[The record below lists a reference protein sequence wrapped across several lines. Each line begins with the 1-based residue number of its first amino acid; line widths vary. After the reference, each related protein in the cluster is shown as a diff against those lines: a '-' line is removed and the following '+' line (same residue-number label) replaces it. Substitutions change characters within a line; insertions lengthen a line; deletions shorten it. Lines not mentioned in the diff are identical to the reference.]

1 MKMNNL
7 YQEKHQLWLHIAFS
21 SFAVADE
28 AIKSKLYDFSLL
40 AFRHMKWIGSD
51 TLLNAQEYNYDR
63 EMQLCKANTLF
74 EHLQNLKNI
83 VEEIQKKYPN
93 NSLGDRLKNDDA
105 YLLEYINSLLKD
117 EKNNHAISAFNK
129 ACIYEDKDLSKEQ
142 IDALTLFLFEESYK
156 EYELILVYAYMQA
169 RTDDVLQYNVFND
182 LVDESHFH
190 LKSFGNMMAKLG
202 ILSLPRE
209 LHEMTYLITDLEK
222 FVRDGIAEEEAA
234 KEMCKELSAK
244 ITDPELSKFFDFINN
259 QESYHIELMKKL
271 LGLDLNNE
279 AAMTNLDFDEFWNG
293 VDI

>member
-1 MKMNNL
+1 MNNL

-105 YLLEYINSLLKD
+105 YLLEYINSLLED